1 MSVMISFY
9 PLISVVFN
17 TTDTDLHVLNL
28 TMYTIIASQKQLVKL
43 TKFIQISSAHFNTF
57 DSNHIVV
64 TYLKLD
70 AL

>member
-17 TTDTDLHVLNL
+17 ITDTDLHVLNL

-64 TYLKLD
+64 THLKLD